1 MLCSKESAPT
11 QKRVTYDTG
20 TSSAL
25 PSKCPQAR
33 LSAVQGGD
41 RPLAGPPPLP
51 NSAAGPEPGGQT
63 VLLVGT
69 LVMGGLHDLP
79 QSVTEPVR
87 IRSPRVLTRRPFPP
101 MEPLW

>member
-1 MLCSKESAPT
+1 MLCSKESTPN

-20 TSSAL
+20 KSSAL

-41 RPLAGPPPLP
+41 PPLP
-51 NSAAGPEPGGQT
+51 NGAAGPEPGRQT

-79 QSVTEPVR
+79 QRVTEPGQNQ
-87 IRSPRVLTRRPFPP
+87 IP
-101 MEPLW
+101 